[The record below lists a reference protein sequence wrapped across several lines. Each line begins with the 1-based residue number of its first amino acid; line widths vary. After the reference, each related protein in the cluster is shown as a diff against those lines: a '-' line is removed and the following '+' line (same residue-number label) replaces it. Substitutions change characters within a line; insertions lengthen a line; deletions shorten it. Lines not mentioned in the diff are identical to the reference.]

1 MRITEPLKDHLKPRQ
16 ALTTIPDTFSTI
28 IPTTPPLPSSSTIG
42 PPETYQNSGHETTI
56 IAITAAS
63 LAIIVGFIFAFYI
76 LRHYHEKNRA
86 SEKQSKSFFK
96 LLWSKSSSESKNY
109 QIPGANEQLEPI
121 ARNNE
126 RETSEI
132 NSLEMARRFDRAD
145 RAASFRS
152 VITLPSYIQDA
163 RQNEQVLGR
172 EGERGGIDVVV
183 EFPDTAEEE
192 ERRREDEMEA
202 LYQVRLARRRENEAR
217 ERRRARREARERGD
231 SIVSRDAGEDGLSR
245 DDDTPGQTVEE
256 LRAEHGRIKR
266 QRQRA
271 VSIVS
276 YAEIGVARHDGTRLN
291 SVSHEVEQTDLLDDA
306 ASISRSNQP
315 QTNVRSG
322 SIRSFLTTNSDI
334 TPTLSPRPSTPGNS
348 NSNYPQ
354 TQPNSALS
362 SFPDQISGASTPSP
376 LFISRV
382 WDSPKARSRQ
392 FSSAERTTSLN
403 LSISSVIE
411 QSPIPSSIP
420 PDYRTVPIESPM
432 NTTEFPPDY
441 SLPEIAEDN
450 TQNRK
455 FEVITSNTSN
465 SNENSSSS
473 SSAVRDPDGT
483 IESDIHPRDCSPG
496 SRLHNRRSSRS
507 KLPPLSNLRL
517 RSLPSI
523 EINPAS
529 PPTERGTETQNE

>member
-1 MRITEPLKDHLKPRQ
+1 MRITETSKNHLKARQ
-16 ALTTIPDTFSTI
+16 DLTTIPDTFSTI

-42 PPETYQNSGHETTI
+42 PPQTYQNSGHETTI

-63 LAIIVGFIFAFYI
+63 LAIIVCFIFAFYI
-76 LRHYHEKNRA
+76 LRHCHEKKRS

-109 QIPGANEQLEPI
+109 QIPSANEQLEPI

-126 RETSEI
+126 RDTSDL
-132 NSLEMARRFDRAD
+132 NSLEMARRVDRAD

-152 VITLPSYIQDA
+152 VITLPSYIQNA

-231 SIVSRDAGEDGLSR
+231 SIISIDTGEDGISR

-291 SVSHEVEQTDLLDDA
+291 SVSHEIEQTDLLDDA
-306 ASISRSNQP
+306 ASISRSNQNL
-315 QTNVRSG
+315 TNPRSG
-322 SIRSFLTTNSDI
+322 SIRSFFTTNSDI
-334 TPTLSPRPSTPGNS
+334 NPTISPWPSTSGNINP
-348 NSNYPQ
+348 NSQ
-354 TQPNSALS
+354 HTQPNLELS
-362 SFPDQISGASTPSP
+362 SIPDQTSGANSPSP
-376 LFISRV
+376 LILPRV
-382 WDSPKARSRQ
+382 WDSPRARARQ
-392 FSSAERTTSLN
+392 FSNGERTTSLN
-403 LSISSVIE
+403 HSISSVIE

-420 PDYRTVPIESPM
+420 PEYRTVPLESPM
-432 NTTEFPPDY
+432 STTEFPPGY
-441 SLPEIAEDN
+441 SFPEIAEDN
-450 TQNRK
+450 TQNQI
-455 FEVITSNTSN
+455 FEEITPTTSNI
-465 SNENSSSS
+465 NENSSSS
-473 SSAVRDPDGT
+473 SSPIREPDGI
-483 IESDIHPRDCSPG
+483 IESDNHSKSCSPS

-517 RSLPSI
+517 RPLPSI

-529 PPTERGTETQNE
+529 PPTERGTEIRIE